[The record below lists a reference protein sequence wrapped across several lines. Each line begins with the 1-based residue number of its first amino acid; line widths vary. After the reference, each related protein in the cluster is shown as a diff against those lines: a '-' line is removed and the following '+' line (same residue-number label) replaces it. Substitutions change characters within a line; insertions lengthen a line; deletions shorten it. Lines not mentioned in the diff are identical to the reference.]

1 MNPICINLFK
11 LKTIKYTRKITPAV
25 LPVSIH
31 LLKTSILFKFREQLF
46 NLKRSLKLN
55 YVAYFQNSMTVTTCD
70 NSNYLIDINKIC
82 VWLVFPF
89 NAQFKVPNLTWPES
103 NRASIRHPRKTVFL
117 QRRNQPNAFR
127 ELGLL
132 SREMVK
138 NSPG

>member
-82 VWLVFPF
+82 V
-89 NAQFKVPNLTWPES
+89 
-103 NRASIRHPRKTVFL
+103 
-117 QRRNQPNAFR
+117 
-127 ELGLL
+127 
-132 SREMVK
+132 
-138 NSPG
+138 